1 MTILDF
7 VVEGDRTVTRWSA
20 AGTHRGELM
29 GIPPTGRA
37 VTITGII
44 ATRFEGGRAVE
55 EWEEMDLLG
64 LMRQLGAM
72 P

>member
-1 MTILDF
+1 
-7 VVEGDRTVTRWSA
+7 VTRWSA